1 MLCIKLPKSVMLLLY
16 YIHGL
21 NMKKESVKLKH
32 VLKLFCQTQFSFF
45 FFVETT
51 SPNIFLLNPLTPMSD
66 QDRISP

>member
-1 MLCIKLPKSVMLLLY
+1 MLLLY

-45 FFVETT
+45 FRRRNYFTEYFFT
-51 SPNIFLLNPLTPMSD
+51 NPLTPMSD

>member
-1 MLCIKLPKSVMLLLY
+1 
-16 YIHGL
+16 
-21 NMKKESVKLKH
+21 MKKESVKLKH